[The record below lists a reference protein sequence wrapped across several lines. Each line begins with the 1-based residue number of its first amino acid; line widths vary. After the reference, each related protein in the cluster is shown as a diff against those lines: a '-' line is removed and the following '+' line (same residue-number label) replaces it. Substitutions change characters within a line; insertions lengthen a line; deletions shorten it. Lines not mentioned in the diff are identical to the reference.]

1 MALFYNHDVSVAS
14 WFKGLFA
21 FAPGD
26 PLVSIV
32 LLLRDHRELPQSTVI
47 LTATR
52 AWGEGQF
59 VVEWPRLLIADR
71 TFVVQAVKGMF
82 VEDLAAKV
90 KSGEAG
96 AAVRRHRGWWSID
109 LQKGA
114 ADDEAYL
121 LMGKFMAN
129 LLNTDCL
136 AVYYPQDGELEVVDQ
151 ETGARLVAGR

>member
-1 MALFYNHDVSVAS
+1 MAIFYNHGVSLAS

-32 LLLRDHRELPQSTVI
+32 FLLQDHRELPQNTV
-47 LTATR
+47 TMAATR
-52 AWGEGQF
+52 AWGDGAF
-59 VVEWPRLLIADR
+59 TVEWPRLVIGPR
-71 TFVVQAVKGMF
+71 TFVVQAVRGMF

-90 KSGEAG
+90 TSADIG

-114 ADDEAYL
+114 ADDEAYE
-121 LMGKFMAN
+121 LMGKVMAI
-129 LLNTDCL
+129 LLNSNCL
-136 AVYYPQDGELEVVDQ
+136 AVYYPQSGTLELVDQ
-151 ETGARLVAGR
+151 NTSSKLVTGG